1 MRRRFRQK
9 YGLKVKGVM
18 GLLRSDSLCVQPS
31 LTTPCGETSTSVESK
46 SVKIQG
52 LDIQSSISQ
61 PSELTHVIFFWKKE
75 FCLRGASVDSQ
86 SAPWEGLR
94 WDISWLDI
102 NRQKNEENLQ
112 SKLRVTNPG
121 GYFEINWSCFLVIPQ
136 LFQAF
141 WFRLPLPCRSEQHS
155 RLTEVEKYVNFAR

>member
-61 PSELTHVIFFWKKE
+61 PSELTHVS
-75 FCLRGASVDSQ
+75 ASSEKRTFVRED
-86 SAPWEGLR
+86 P
-94 WDISWLDI
+94 
-102 NRQKNEENLQ
+102 
-112 SKLRVTNPG
+112 
-121 GYFEINWSCFLVIPQ
+121 
-136 LFQAF
+136 
-141 WFRLPLPCRSEQHS
+141 RLI
-155 RLTEVEKYVNFAR
+155 ARAHLGRA

>member
-18 GLLRSDSLCVQPS
+18 GLLGSDSLCVQPS

-61 PSELTHVIFFWKKE
+61 PSELTHVS
-75 FCLRGASVDSQ
+75 ASS
-86 SAPWEGLR
+86 EKGL
-94 WDISWLDI
+94 L
-102 NRQKNEENLQ
+102 
-112 SKLRVTNPG
+112 
-121 GYFEINWSCFLVIPQ
+121 FE
-136 LFQAF
+136 
-141 WFRLPLPCRSEQHS
+141 RS
-155 RLTEVEKYVNFAR
+155 LG